1 MVGFGGSMIT
11 TIIYYT
17 VKILVTLWLL
27 TYFTTIAGLH
37 IPFTGKGNVRD
48 ILLFSSSLF
57 FAGLIPMVLWSE
69 LFGGV
74 Q

>member
-1 MVGFGGSMIT
+1 MIT
-11 TIIYYT
+11 TIIYYV
-17 VKILVTLWLL
+17 VKTLVTIWLL
-27 TYFTTIAGLH
+27 AYLITVAGLH

-48 ILLFSSSLF
+48 ILLFGSSLF

-69 LFGGV
+69 LFGGI